1 MSEPQRVSEIIP
13 EVLKDLK
20 SKIEKD
26 DNQERRE
33 KNLLKINELIAEASR
48 EAQSKV

>member
-13 EVLKDLK
+13 EVLKDLR
-20 SKIEKD
+20 SKIKND

-33 KNLLKINELIAEASR
+33 KNLQKINEIIEEASR